1 MKKVLDKLDQFK
13 FPLLILALGVFLMLI
28 PSSPKGENTAPTT
41 ELGEALSMTQ
51 GVGEAYVLISENGV
65 VVVCEGAQNAE
76 VQMKIMEAVR
86 SYTGFGADK
95 ITILKRSGSN

>member
-13 FPLLILALGVFLMLI
+13 YPLLILALGVFLMLI

-41 ELGEALSMTQ
+41 ELGEALSLTQ
-51 GVGEAYVLISENGV
+51 GVGEAYVLVSDNG
-65 VVVCEGAQNAE
+65 VVCEGAQNAE
-76 VQMKIMEAVR
+76 VRMKIMEAVR